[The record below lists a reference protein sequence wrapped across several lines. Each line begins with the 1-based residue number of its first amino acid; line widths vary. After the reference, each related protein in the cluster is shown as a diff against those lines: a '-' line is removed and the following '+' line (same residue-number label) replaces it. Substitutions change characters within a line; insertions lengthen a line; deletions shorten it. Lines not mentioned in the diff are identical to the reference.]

1 MQQSNYISIQ
11 EGCRYISAGSMQADC
26 VCISAGLI
34 NKLLSQHIVC
44 LKCFVPADF
53 VTHGN
58 VLKSSRNYRWSI
70 SVNSCLADLPSFL
83 LNSSSSE
90 LSISLSSFGCE
101 WICFFLV
108 QISWM

>member
-11 EGCRYISAGSMQADC
+11 EGSQYISAGSMQADC
-26 VCISAGLI
+26 VCISVGLI

-70 SVNSCLADLPSFL
+70 SVNSCVAAL
-83 LNSSSSE
+83 
-90 LSISLSSFGCE
+90 
-101 WICFFLV
+101 
-108 QISWM
+108 